1 MCTFW
6 MFAIISLY
14 LVFSK
19 ASMQLN
25 FIYELFTNPLLK
37 TKLVVK
43 PPLRSLSFISYKSSG
58 EFDPEAP
65 DSPAQLSVELYR
77 AGARCLNP
85 PTLGPRLP
93 STKLST
99 TSIQEEMLHA
109 GDISTR
115 RFWLALNNTFRI
127 WWLARSTYWVDKL
140 AITHLP
146 LCWIGWTMTA
156 TFGIK
161 IYCLIEE

>member
-1 MCTFW
+1 
-6 MFAIISLY
+6 
-14 LVFSK
+14 
-19 ASMQLN
+19 MQLH

-65 DSPAQLSVELYR
+65 DSPAQLSVELCR

-93 STKLST
+93 STNLST
-99 TSIQEEMLHA
+99 TSTQKEKLHA
-109 GDISTR
+109 STISTR
-115 RFWLALNNTFRI
+115 KFLTCFVSLYENI
-127 WWLARSTYWVDKL
+127 M
-140 AITHLP
+140 AIEVK
-146 LCWIGWTMTA
+146 A
-156 TFGIK
+156 
-161 IYCLIEE
+161 

>member
-1 MCTFW
+1 MR
-6 MFAIISLY
+6 LH
-14 LVFSK
+14 
-19 ASMQLN
+19 

-93 STKLST
+93 STNLST
-99 TSIQEEMLHA
+99 TSTQKEKLHA
-109 GDISTR
+109 GTISTR
-115 RFWLALNNTFRI
+115 EFLTCFVSLYENIMAI
-127 WWLARSTYWVDKL
+127 EVKASSKL
-140 AITHLP
+140 TSDHTPDMEQNKLKPYSNIQ
-146 LCWIGWTMTA
+146 
-156 TFGIK
+156 
-161 IYCLIEE
+161 